1 MGKNLEI
8 NSELEKYIEDLSY
21 NLHPI
26 QQEIIKYNYRLG
38 DIKRMQISVSQCHF
52 LHLII
57 KVSKIKSVLE
67 IGTFTGL
74 STLSIALALPDNGNL
89 IALDRNE
96 STNNVAMDF
105 FKKANQEKKIKTI
118 IKPALDSLNELKKN
132 NKIFDMVFIDADKEN
147 YKNYY
152 DDSLD
157 LINKDGLIIVDNVLW
172 HGEVVDKTKNDKL
185 TNAIRDFN
193 FYVKNDKK
201 TEQIILPLGDGFM
214 ICSVFLSF
222 LT

>member
-26 QQEIIKYNYRLG
+26 QQEIIKYNNSLG

-89 IALDRNE
+89 IALDKNE

-105 FKKANQEKKIKTI
+105 FKKASQEKKIKTI

-172 HGEVVDKTKNDKL
+172 HGEVVDKTTNDKF

-193 FYVKNDKK
+193 FYVKNDEK

-214 ICSVFLSF
+214 VCRKL
-222 LT
+222 

>member
-26 QQEIIKYNYRLG
+26 QQEIIKYNDSLG

-52 LHLII
+52 LHLFT
-57 KVSKIKSVLE
+57 KVSKIKNVLE

-74 STLSIALALPDNGNL
+74 STLSIALALPNDGSL
-89 IALDRNE
+89 IALDKNE
-96 STNNVAMDF
+96 ATNKVAVDF
-105 FKKANQEKKIKTI
+105 FKKANQEIKINTI
-118 IKPALDSLNELKKN
+118 IKPALDSLDQLKKN

-152 DDSLD
+152 DNSLD
-157 LINKDGLIIVDNVLW
+157 LTTKDGLIIIDNVLW
-172 HGEVVDKTKNDKL
+172 HGDVVDKTKNDKL
-185 TNAIRDFN
+185 TNIIRDFN
-193 FYVKNDKK
+193 SYVKNDKK
-201 TEQIILPLGDGFM
+201 TEQIILPLGDGFTV
-214 ICSVFLSF
+214 CRKL
-222 LT
+222 

>member
-89 IALDRNE
+89 IALDINE

-214 ICSVFLSF
+214 VCRKL
-222 LT
+222 

>member
-52 LHLII
+52 LHLIT

-89 IALDRNE
+89 IALDSNE
-96 STNNVAMDF
+96 STNSVAMDF

-214 ICSVFLSF
+214 VCRKL
-222 LT
+222 

>member
-21 NLHPI
+21 KLHPI
-26 QQEIIKYNYRLG
+26 QQEIIKYNCSLG

-57 KVSKIKSVLE
+57 KVSKIKNVLE

-89 IALDRNE
+89 IALDKNE
-96 STNNVAMDF
+96 TTNKVAVDF
-105 FKKANQEKKIKTI
+105 FKKANQQNKIKTI
-118 IKPALDSLNELKKN
+118 INPALDSLNQLKKN
-132 NKIFDMVFIDADKEN
+132 NKIFDMIFIDADKEN

-152 DDSLD
+152 INSLD
-157 LINKDGLIIVDNVLW
+157 LINKDGLIIIDNVLW

-185 TNAIRDFN
+185 TNIIRDFN
-193 FYVKNDKK
+193 FYVKNDKN
-201 TEQIILPLGDGFM
+201 TEQIILPLGDGFTV
-214 ICSVFLSF
+214 CRKL
-222 LT
+222 

>member
-57 KVSKIKSVLE
+57 RVSKIKSVLE

-214 ICSVFLSF
+214 VCRKL
-222 LT
+222 

>member
-1 MGKNLEI
+1 MGRNLEI
-8 NSELEKYIEDLSY
+8 NSKLEKYIEELSY

-26 QQEIIKYNYRLG
+26 QQEIMKHNDSLG

-52 LHLII
+52 LHLITR
-57 KVSKIKSVLE
+57 VSKIKSVLE

-74 STLSIALALPDNGNL
+74 STLSIALALPDDGNL
-89 IALDRNE
+89 IALDKNE
-96 STNNVAMDF
+96 STNKVAVDF
-105 FKKANQEKKIKTI
+105 FKKANQGNKIKTN
-118 IKPALDSLNELKKN
+118 IKHALDSLKELKKN

-152 DDSLD
+152 DNSLD
-157 LINKDGLIIVDNVLW
+157 IINKDGLILIDNVLW

-193 FYVKNDKK
+193 YYVKNDKK
-201 TEQIILPLGDGFM
+201 TEQIILPLGDGFTV
-214 ICSVFLSF
+214 CRKL
-222 LT
+222 

>member
-8 NSELEKYIEDLSY
+8 NSKLEKYIEELSY

-26 QQEIIKYNYRLG
+26 QQEIIKHNEGLG

-74 STLSIALALPDNGNL
+74 STLSISLALPDDGSL
-89 IALDRNE
+89 IALDKNE
-96 STNNVAMDF
+96 ATNKVAVDF

-118 IKPALDSLNELKKN
+118 IKPALDTLNELKKN

-152 DDSLD
+152 DNSLE
-157 LINKDGLIIVDNVLW
+157 LINKDGLIIIDNVLW
-172 HGEVVDKTKNDKL
+172 HGDVVDKTKNDKL
-185 TNAIRDFN
+185 TNTIRDFN
-193 FYVKNDKK
+193 SYVKNDKK
-201 TEQIILPLGDGFM
+201 TEQIILPLGDGFTV
-214 ICSVFLSF
+214 CRKL
-222 LT
+222 

>member
-21 NLHPI
+21 KLHPI
-26 QQEIIKYNYRLG
+26 QQEIIKYNHSLG

-57 KVSKIKSVLE
+57 KVSKIKNVLE

-89 IALDRNE
+89 IALDKNKT
-96 STNNVAMDF
+96 TNKVAVDF
-105 FKKANQEKKIKTI
+105 FKKANQQIKIKTI
-118 IKPALDSLNELKKN
+118 INPALDSLNQLKKN
-132 NKIFDMVFIDADKEN
+132 NKIFDMIFIDADKEN

-152 DDSLD
+152 NHSLE

-214 ICSVFLSF
+214 VCRKL
-222 LT
+222 

>member
-8 NSELEKYIEDLSY
+8 NSELETYIEDLSY
-21 NLHPI
+21 NLNPI
-26 QQEIIKYNYRLG
+26 QLAIIKYNNSLG

-52 LHLII
+52 LHLIT
-57 KVSKIKSVLE
+57 KVSKIKNVLE

-74 STLSIALALPDNGNL
+74 STLSIALALPDDGTL
-89 IALDRNE
+89 IALDKNE
-96 STNNVAMDF
+96 STNKVAIDF

-118 IKPALDSLNELKKN
+118 IKTALDSLGELKKN

-152 DDSLD
+152 NNSLD
-157 LINKDGLIIVDNVLW
+157 LINKDGLIIIDNVLW

-185 TNAIRDFN
+185 TNIIRDFN

-201 TEQIILPLGDGFM
+201 TEQIILPLGDGFTV
-214 ICSVFLSF
+214 CRKL
-222 LT
+222 

>member
-38 DIKRMQISVSQCHF
+38 DIKKMQISVSQCHF

-57 KVSKIKSVLE
+57 RVSKIKSVLE

-214 ICSVFLSF
+214 VCRKL
-222 LT
+222 

>member
-8 NSELEKYIEDLSY
+8 NTALEKYIEELSY

-26 QQEIIKYNYRLG
+26 QQEIIKYNENLG

-52 LHLII
+52 LYLII
-57 KVSKIKSVLE
+57 RVSKIKSVLE

-74 STLSIALALPDNGNL
+74 SSLTIALALPEEGSL
-89 IALDRNE
+89 IALDKNE
-96 STNNVAMDF
+96 KTNKVAMDF
-105 FKKANQEKKIKTI
+105 FKKADQEKKIKI
-118 IKPALDSLNELKKN
+118 ITKPALESLKDLKKN
-132 NKIFDMVFIDADKEN
+132 NKSFDMIFIDADKEN

-152 DDSLD
+152 DESME
-157 LINKDGLIIVDNVLW
+157 LINKDGLIIIDNVLW

-185 TNAIRDFN
+185 TNSIRDFN

-201 TEQIILPLGDGFM
+201 CEQVILPLGDGFTV
-214 ICSVFLSF
+214 CRKL
-222 LT
+222 

>member
-52 LHLII
+52 LHLITR
-57 KVSKIKSVLE
+57 VSKIKSVLE

-89 IALDRNE
+89 IALDKNA
-96 STNNVAMDF
+96 STNNVAIDF

-152 DDSLD
+152 NYSMD

-214 ICSVFLSF
+214 VCRKL
-222 LT
+222 

>member
-21 NLHPI
+21 NLHSI
-26 QQEIIKYNYRLG
+26 QQEIIKYNNSLG

-57 KVSKIKSVLE
+57 KVAKIKSVLE

-74 STLSIALALPDNGNL
+74 STLSIALALPDDGTL
-89 IALDRNE
+89 IALDKNE

-157 LINKDGLIIVDNVLW
+157 HINKDGLIIVDNVLW

-185 TNAIRDFN
+185 TNSIRDFN

-214 ICSVFLSF
+214 VCRKL
-222 LT
+222 

>member
-57 KVSKIKSVLE
+57 KVTKIKSVLE

-214 ICSVFLSF
+214 VCRKL
-222 LT
+222 